1 MASPGN
7 PAAAQSPGRFRG
19 KDSAGPSPGGLL
31 WKEPH
36 LFLMVDA
43 PVPSLSVYEWAGRGK
58 RSFEDGRSRGDRDFG
73 SGERRAQG
81 GRIRS
86 AACERGGESLFIG
99 LSGGEIRLT
108 GPAPLTQRWRH

>member
-36 LFLMVDA
+36 LFLMSDA
-43 PVPSLSVYEWAGRGK
+43 PVPSLSV
-58 RSFEDGRSRGDRDFG
+58 
-73 SGERRAQG
+73 
-81 GRIRS
+81 
-86 AACERGGESLFIG
+86 
-99 LSGGEIRLT
+99 
-108 GPAPLTQRWRH
+108 